1 MSSAAPSVPDRT
13 VRLSQTLSPFGVGA
27 IYDVLGESFVAADIG
42 RWRKHN
48 ARLLSAP
55 RLAAALGVK
64 ELREAPARSQSFDAR
79 PSAGVPYARFPRW
92 LFCGSCRKMVHW
104 LARFEVPGEAA
115 RCASCA
121 SRRPL
126 IPMRFVVV
134 CRVGHLD
141 DVPWGIWAHSRAE
154 DPNQKQCQRHD
165 LRFLTRSRA
174 GGGLGSLVVR
184 CDTCK
189 AERTLAGITAPG
201 SLAQLNLTCRGIQ
214 PWQSPRPEMAHPE
227 TAEVVQ
233 RGASNVY
240 FAHVRSAID
249 IPPES
254 KFNEDDELAHEIM
267 ASAEFEVVVGSPQGP
282 VAAHLIQALAQSHD
296 VAASEIEALVRA
308 EVQRREGM
316 PSPLGAED
324 IEGAEWLAFLTPH
337 TEADDRDRF
346 ITKHVDLPVAGDD
359 GDPRLALFDPVDRVV
374 QAIRL
379 REVRAL
385 TGFSRIA
392 PSGPIVPPD
401 LGRGLDWLPALE
413 VYGEGIFVAF
423 DEKTVEEWEGGPA
436 ADRVRVL
443 AARRDSS
450 FQREWL
456 PDVSARFVM
465 LHTLAHLLIR
475 QLAFDSGYASASLTE
490 RIYARQPTEAAAG
503 AAGILI
509 YTAAGDQEGTLGGLV
524 RQGEPQRLMSMML
537 ALLTRAAW
545 CSSDP
550 ICRESAG
557 QGVSALNLAACHACA
572 LLAETS
578 CGYSNALLDR
588 ALVVGSR
595 DRGVSFYEG
604 QFNTV
609 MERVAAE
616 TLS

>member
-1 MSSAAPSVPDRT
+1 VPDRT

-27 IYDVLGESFVAADIG
+27 IYDVLGESFVACDIG

-55 RLAAALGVK
+55 RLTAALGVK

-79 PSAGVPYARFPRW
+79 ASAGIPYARFPRW
-92 LFCGSCRKMVHW
+92 LFCGSCRRMVHW
-104 LARFEVPGEAA
+104 LARFEVPGEPA
-115 RCASCA
+115 RCASCG

-126 IPMRFVVV
+126 VPMRFVTV
-134 CRVGHLD
+134 CRAGHLD

-154 DPNQKQCQRHD
+154 QPDQKQCQLHQ
-165 LRFLTRSRA
+165 LGFLSRARA
-174 GGGLGSLVVR
+174 GGGLGSLLVR

-189 AERTLAGITAPG
+189 AERSLAGITAPG

-214 PWQSPRPEMAHPE
+214 PWQSPRPDMAHPE
-227 TAEVVQ
+227 TPEVVQ

-282 VAAHLIQALAQSHD
+282 IAAHLIQALAKSHD

-308 EVQRREGM
+308 EVRRREGM
-316 PSPLGAED
+316 PSPLAAED

-337 TEADDRDRF
+337 AEADDRDRF
-346 ITKHVDLPVAGDD
+346 ITQHVEMPDPEDD
-359 GDPRLALFDPVDRVV
+359 VDPRLDLFGPVDRVV

-392 PSGPIVPPD
+392 PSGPVIPPD

-413 VYGEGIFVAF
+413 VYGEGIFIAF
-423 DEKTVEEWEGGPA
+423 EEKATERWELGPA

-443 AARRDSS
+443 ADRRDTS

-456 PDVSARFVM
+456 PEVSARFVM

-475 QLAFDSGYASASLTE
+475 QLAFESGYASASLTE
-490 RIYARQPTEAAAG
+490 RIYARQATDEAPG

-524 RQGEPQRLMSMML
+524 RQGEPQRLISMVV

-550 ICRESAG
+550 ICRESTG

-572 LLAETS
+572 LIAETS

-588 ALVVGSR
+588 AMVVGSP
-595 DRGVSFYEG
+595 DQGVSFYAEP
-604 QFNTV
+604 FNRVT
-609 MERVAAE
+609 ERMASK
-616 TLS
+616 TLT